1 MRERIAVDQE
11 KIKEMLLEGI
21 KPYTISIKLKIP
33 RSVPD
38 RILLG
43 KDVPY
48 YKLKPIRDKKTLCTK
63 CGCNPKADGFRFL
76 CLKCFHASDSAD
88 ECRVAI

>member
-1 MRERIAVDQE
+1 MREKIFVDQV
-11 KIKEMLLEGI
+11 KVRNMLLNE
-21 KPYTISIKLKIP
+21 KPYTVAKKLKHPI
-33 RSVPD
+33 SVVC
-38 RILLG
+38 RIASG

-48 YKLKPIRDKKTLCTK
+48 YKRKPIRDKKTLCTK